1 MIGAVEVAERG
12 RTEGGRL
19 AELYRRH
26 APDAVRLAYLL
37 TGDRVLAEDLVQD
50 AFVKLA
56 GRFRDLRDPDAFAAY
71 LRRTV
76 VNLTNSHWR
85 RTRLER
91 AHAER
96 EGRRLRDA
104 PVAAAG
110 TEERDELWTVL
121 RRLPRRQ
128 RAAIVLRYYEDL
140 SEARIAEV
148 LGVRPGTVKS
158 LVSRGMD
165 ALRAEVT
172 R

>member
-85 RTRLER
+85 RTRDR
-91 AHAER
+91 KST
-96 EGRRLRDA
+96 RLN
-104 PVAAAG
+104 
-110 TEERDELWTVL
+110 
-121 RRLPRRQ
+121 
-128 RAAIVLRYYEDL
+128 
-140 SEARIAEV
+140 S
-148 LGVRPGTVKS
+148 S
-158 LVSRGMD
+158 H
-165 ALRAEVT
+165 
-172 R
+172 